1 MRIRSKLKI
10 LTDEYKKTFENGDF
24 NLKFKKS
31 MIETSWI
38 VIVAAVFVAIVLLF
52 FLVKWILSLRRVVAT
67 NEAHVVRRGAQTVA
81 YGSEGLSS
89 YYEWPAW
96 VPIIGVSVTK
106 LSLEN
111 FVLAVD
117 NYEAYDKEKLPFV
130 VDIRA
135 FFHIKDCR
143 IAATRASSMKIL
155 QEQLADVVRGAVRTI
170 LAQDDLEKIMV
181 ERSKYGAQFTSEIN
195 QQLTSWGVET
205 IKTIELMDI
214 RDSRNEAVI
223 SNIMAKKKSA
233 IERDSRVTVAKNKQ
247 EAEEAEIAA
256 RQEVDLKQKTADEVV
271 GLRDAEVQKV
281 VGIAK
286 QQSEQAVKEETKTT
300 KQKEMEVLKVET
312 VRQAEINKEATV
324 VNAEATRR
332 KVEIEA
338 EASKRKAEL
347 DAEAKLV
354 QATKNAEGIKAEGQA
369 KAEAEEKMQM
379 ASVTAQTTL
388 AKEVGENEGYQK
400 YLIEIRKVEATE
412 KVGLEQAKNI
422 NGSNIKIIANAGNVA
437 EGLSSALDVLTPKG
451 GANIAGAIEALA
463 ATDAG
468 KALLKKLGLKLEQ

>member
-1 MRIRSKLKI
+1 MEKHLRRVAFNKKI
-10 LTDEYKKTFENGDF
+10 TNMAAT
-24 NLKFKKS
+24 
-31 MIETSWI
+31 WI
-38 VIVAAVFVAIVLLF
+38 WIAVSVVSFLLII
-52 FLVKWILSLRRVVAT
+52 FLVKWILSLRRVVST
-67 NEAHVVRRGAQTVA
+67 NEAHVVRKGKETLLYGAD
-81 YGSEGLSS
+81 GSSS
-89 YYEWPAW
+89 YYEWPEW
-96 VPIIGVSVTK
+96 VPGIGVSVTK

-111 FVLAVD
+111 FVLPVD
-117 NYEAYDKEKLPFV
+117 DYEAYDKEKLPFV

-135 FFHIKDCR
+135 FFHIKDCMM
-143 IAATRASSMKIL
+143 AATRASSMEL
-155 QEQLADVVRGAVRTI
+155 LRRQLADVVKGAVRTI

-181 ERSKYGAQFTSEIN
+181 ERSKYGDEFTKEVN
-195 QQLTSWGVET
+195 QQLASWGVET

-214 RDSRNEAVI
+214 RDSQGESVI

-233 IERDSRVTVAKNKQ
+233 IEKDSRITVAQNRQQAK
-247 EAEEAEIAA
+247 EAEIAA
-256 RQEVDLKQKTADEVV
+256 QQEIDLKQKAADEVV
-271 GLRDAEVQKV
+271 GLRAAEVDKK

-324 VNAEATRR
+324 VNAEADRR

-400 YLIEIRKVEATE
+400 YLIEIRKVEANE
-412 KVGLEQAKNI
+412 KVGMEQAKNI

-451 GANIAGAIEALA
+451 GANLAGAVEALA
-463 ATDAG
+463 ATEVG
-468 KALLKKLGLKLEQ
+468 KALLDKLGIKLD